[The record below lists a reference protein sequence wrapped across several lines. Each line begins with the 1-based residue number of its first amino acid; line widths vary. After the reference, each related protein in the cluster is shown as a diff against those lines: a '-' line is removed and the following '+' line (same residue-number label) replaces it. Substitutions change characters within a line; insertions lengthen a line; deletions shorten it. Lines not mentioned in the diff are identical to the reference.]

1 MSGDSSAIPMSGDD
15 ALYGAVVTIISPNCT
30 ITGTNC
36 FGLGHN
42 VRLYSKEGKCVE
54 FVSNG
59 AGGTAMYNTTV
70 QVDKLTVDDF
80 RYGQWYAQ
88 AKPLKSYA
96 DANYIPVLAI
106 ATQGN
111 GYQ

>member
-1 MSGDSSAIPMSGDD
+1 MSGDDSAIPMDGDGTSS
-15 ALYGAVVTIISPNCT
+15 GAVVTIISPNYT

-36 FGLGHN
+36 FGLCHN
-42 VRLYSKEGKCVE
+42 VRLYSKDGKCIE

-70 QVDKLTVDDF
+70 QVDKLTIDDF